1 MGKLSV
7 SILSADLAH
16 LADQV
21 KLVEPYA
28 DAIHVDVMDGHFA
41 PPITFGGV
49 LVRSLRPCT
58 PLVLHGH
65 LMVDAPESQF
75 DELAQAGMDI
85 VSFHIEAVEDPAPVI
100 RKARDAGMRVGMTV
114 SPPTPVEAL
123 FPYLEELDDVMVM
136 SVYPGWAGQ
145 RFMPEALPEAG
156 GGPRRARP
164 PGPQSRR
171 PDRRRREA
179 RERAALHR
187 GRRHRA
193 HRGLGDLPGRGPRGR
208 GPGAEGDRGGEG
220 LMPET
225 ILVVDDDPDIARFVE
240 VNLRSAGY
248 EVAVAADG
256 EQALEMAMQ
265 LRPDL
270 VLLDVMMPRI
280 DGFEVA
286 QRLRRNPQTANT
298 SIIMLTAKA
307 LSTDKVLGL
316 TAGAD
321 DYIIKPFD
329 PIELLARVKGTLR
342 RAKEMRNLSPLTGL
356 PGNIRIQEEIE
367 RMVRERRPFAVLY
380 CDLDNFKAYNDQK
393 GFVRGDRLIQAT
405 ARIIQDSVVEL
416 AGSEG
421 FVGHVGGDDFVAI
434 VPPDVAEPIAKRIV
448 ERFDAQVHRFYDPED
463 VERGYVEV
471 EDRKGVL
478 QRLPLAAISVGIATT
493 AVRTFAHYGE
503 AVAVATEMKQFAKR
517 QAGSSYAIDRR
528 AGT

>member
-1 MGKLSV
+1 
-7 SILSADLAH
+7 
-16 LADQV
+16 
-21 KLVEPYA
+21 
-28 DAIHVDVMDGHFA
+28 
-41 PPITFGGV
+41 
-49 LVRSLRPCT
+49 
-58 PLVLHGH
+58 
-65 LMVDAPESQF
+65 
-75 DELAQAGMDI
+75 
-85 VSFHIEAVEDPAPVI
+85 
-100 RKARDAGMRVGMTV
+100 
-114 SPPTPVEAL
+114 
-123 FPYLEELDDVMVM
+123 
-136 SVYPGWAGQ
+136 
-145 RFMPEALPEAG
+145 
-156 GGPRRARP
+156 
-164 PGPQSRR
+164 
-171 PDRRRREA
+171 
-179 RERAALHR
+179 
-187 GRRHRA
+187 
-193 HRGLGDLPGRGPRGR
+193 
-208 GPGAEGDRGGEG
+208 
-220 LMPET
+220 MPET

-248 EVAVAADG
+248 DVAVASDG
-256 EQALEMAMQ
+256 EQALEKAAE

-367 RMVRERRPFAVLY
+367 RMVREERPFAVLY

-405 ARIIQDSVVEL
+405 ARIIQDAVVEF

-421 FVGHVGGDDFVAI
+421 FVGHIGGDDFAAV
-434 VPPDVAEPIAKRIV
+434 VPPEHAEPIAKRIV
-448 ERFDAQVHRFYDPED
+448 ERFDAEVHGFYDPED
-463 VERGYVEV
+463 IERGYVEV

-478 QRLPLAAISVGIATT
+478 QRLPLASISVGIATT
-493 AVRTFAHYGE
+493 NVRTFAHYGE

-517 QAGSSYAIDRR
+517 QTGSSYAIDRR
-528 AGT
+528 ATT